1 MYKQTCLNY
10 WWLGSICA
18 GSIVLFLVLYFFCP
32 IKGTINN
39 STISSIISILGFVFS
54 IFAFDFSKKSFKQE
68 RFEITFFNLLDQRKK
83 TIDSV
88 FVKCEDLDG
97 FSFVLNTYKGEE
109 AWKRICEE
117 LTYIQGT
124 LFNPIYLQP
133 INDISPCSELSD
145 CLRGSIETVEVDIR
159 YCYFRRVNFTYQI
172 TKKIFD
178 EAKKDKTT
186 DEKLKRCFGILVAH
200 DMIFN
205 EHYFRLLQLIL
216 MMLKDVGD
224 DKYSKILLAQMSK
237 YELKVLYCMQLVDNG
252 FRLLLKEANIEQILK
267 LEFKSLL

>member
-1 MYKQTCLNY
+1 M
-10 WWLGSICA
+10 
-18 GSIVLFLVLYFFCP
+18 
-32 IKGTINN
+32 
-39 STISSIISILGFVFS
+39 
-54 IFAFDFSKKSFKQE
+54 
-68 RFEITFFNLLDQRKK
+68 
-83 TIDSV
+83 
-88 FVKCEDLDG
+88 DG

-109 AWKRICEE
+109 AWKRSCEE

-133 INDISPCSELSD
+133 ISDISPCSELSD

-172 TKKIFD
+172 TKNIFD

-267 LEFKSLL
+267 QEFKSLL